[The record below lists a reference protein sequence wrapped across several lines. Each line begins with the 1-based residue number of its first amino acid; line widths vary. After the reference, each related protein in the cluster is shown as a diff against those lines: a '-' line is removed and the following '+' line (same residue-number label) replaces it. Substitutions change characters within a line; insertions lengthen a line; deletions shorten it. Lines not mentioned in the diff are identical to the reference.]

1 MIRAALFA
9 VSAITAGRE
18 LLKGEVDRR
27 KETAIENAIE
37 QTRERL
43 DASADEIIA
52 RMMRSFLIGLAIKTG
67 ILAILYGG
75 HIMGWLTDTWFFWTA
90 TTALTI
96 YLARDIY
103 RALPWARPAF
113 EHIRANGWHPKRA
126 LTEFIAAQVFEETLA
141 VAEAQLSEKTS
152 NKWWLM
158 LSGHNAE
165 ELSTE
170 VAGAVAHVA
179 RETSWEQIRPRVYVA
194 LAQFA
199 VMSALYSVY
208 VFVMLRFA

>member
-1 MIRAALFA
+1 MLRAALLA

-27 KETAIENAIE
+27 KESAIEKAIE

-43 DASADEIIA
+43 NASADEIIA
-52 RMMRSFLIGLAIKTG
+52 RMMRSFLIGLAIKSG
-67 ILAILYGG
+67 ILAALYGA
-75 HIMGWLTDTWFFWTA
+75 HMLGWSNDTVFFWTA
-90 TTALTI
+90 TIALTM

-103 RALPWARPAF
+103 RALPWARPAL
-113 EHIRANGWHPKRA
+113 EHIRAHGWHPKRA
-126 LTEFIAAQVFEETLA
+126 ITEFIAAQVFDETLA
-141 VAEAQLSEKTS
+141 SAETQLSEKSS

-165 ELSTE
+165 ELSAE

-179 RETSWEQIRPRVYVA
+179 RETSWDQIRPRVYVA

-199 VMSALYSVY
+199 VMSLLYSVY